1 VNGEEVVLDLAKV
14 DDFLA
19 YASDFDVFARKFNLL
34 LKDLL
39 EKKEESQ

>member
-14 DDFLA
+14 EDFLA
-19 YASDFDVFARKFNLL
+19 DASDFDVFARKLNRLL
-34 LKDLL
+34 NDLL

>member
-1 VNGEEVVLDLAKV
+1 MNGEEVVLDLAKV

-19 YASDFDVFARKFNLL
+19 DASDFDLFARKFNHS
-34 LKDLL
+34 LKELL

>member
-1 VNGEEVVLDLAKV
+1 MNGEEVVLDLAKV

-19 YASDFDVFARKFNLL
+19 DASDFDLFARNFNHL
-34 LKDLL
+34 LKELL

>member
-14 DDFLA
+14 DEFLA
-19 YASDFDVFARKFNLL
+19 DASDFDLFARKFNLL

>member
-19 YASDFDVFARKFNLL
+19 DASDFDVFARKFNPL
-34 LKDLL
+34 LKELL
-39 EKKEESQ
+39 EKNKESQ